1 MADFEPVLTKGL
13 GEYDLADIDVYESRG
28 GFGALRKA
36 LREMTPDAIVNEV
49 SASNLRG
56 RGGAGFPTGKK
67 WSFLPKD
74 GRPRYLVCNC
84 DEAEP
89 GTFKDRMLLEQTPLQ
104 IIEGLLISAYAI
116 QAKEIVM
123 YIRGEFLDGYRTFKR
138 ALDAARSRG
147 YVGSKIAGSDFS
159 IDIVP
164 HRGAG
169 AYICGEETALLNSVE
184 GKRGEPRLKPPFPAN
199 AGLYGMPTVVN
210 NVETV
215 AFVPHIIT
223 RGAKWFASIGP
234 EKSPGPKIVS
244 VSGNVL
250 RPGNYEVPLGIT
262 VRELIYEHAGGLAKG
277 RTVKAI
283 QPGGGSSAA
292 IFAEDLD
299 TGYDY
304 ESLAA
309 KRTMLGSGA
318 VVVMD
323 DTACMVRSSMTLVRF
338 FEKES
343 CGQCTPCREGG
354 QWVHRMVARLE
365 AGEGSESDLRI
376 LGAIQNTITGTN
388 LCPLGDSIMP
398 FLSSVLRR
406 FPDEFAAHVQQARC
420 PLRSGSRESAA

>member
-1 MADFEPVLTKGL
+1 MTPFEPVLTKGL

-28 GFGALRKA
+28 GFSALRKA
-36 LREMTPDAIVNEV
+36 LRELTPDAVVSEV

-89 GTFKDRMLLEQTPLQ
+89 GTFKDRMLLEKTPLQ

-116 QAKEIVM
+116 QAKEIIM
-123 YIRGEFLDGYRTFKR
+123 YIRGEFLEGFRVFKN
-138 ALDAARSRG
+138 ALDAVRSRG
-147 YVGSKIAGSDFS
+147 YVGDKIAGSDFS
-159 IDIVP
+159 IDILL

-244 VSGNVL
+244 VSGHVQ
-250 RPGNYEVPLGIT
+250 RPGNYEIPLGISM
-262 VRELIYEHAGGLAKG
+262 RELIDEYAGGLRPG
-277 RTVKAI
+277 RRVKAI

-292 IFAEDLD
+292 IFEEDLD

-323 DTACMVRSSMTLVRF
+323 DTACLVRSSMTLVRF

-354 QWVHRMVARLE
+354 QWVHRLVARLE
-365 AGEGSESDLRI
+365 AGEGTDADLRI
-376 LGAIQNTITGTN
+376 LNTINTTITGTN

-398 FLSSVLRR
+398 FLSSVLKR
-406 FPDEFAAHVQQARC
+406 FPDEFAAHVKLARC
-420 PLRSGSRESAA
+420 PLGAGSSESAA

>member
-1 MADFEPVLTKGL
+1 MTPFEPVLTKGI
-13 GEYDLADIDVYESRG
+13 GELDLADIDVFESRG
-28 GFGALRKA
+28 GFAALRKA
-36 LREMTPDAIVNEV
+36 LREMTPDAVVNEV

-89 GTFKDRMLLEQTPLQ
+89 GTFKDRMLLERTPLQ
-104 IIEGLLISAYAI
+104 IIEGLIISAYAI
-116 QAKEIVM
+116 NAKEIVM
-123 YIRGEFLDGYRTFKR
+123 YIRGEFLDGYRVFKR
-138 ALDAARSRG
+138 ALEASRARG
-147 YVGSKIAGSDFS
+147 YVGGKIAGSDFS
-159 IDIVP
+159 VDIIL

-169 AYICGEETALLNSVE
+169 AYICGEETALLNSIE
-184 GKRGEPRLKPPFPAN
+184 GKRGEPRLKPPFPAI

-215 AFVPHIIT
+215 AFVPHIVT

-234 EKSPGPKIVS
+234 ERSPGPKIVS
-244 VSGNVL
+244 VSGHV
-250 RPGNYEVPLGIT
+250 RKPGNYEIPLGIS
-262 VRELIYEHAGGLAKG
+262 VRELIEEYAGGLFPG
-277 RTVKAI
+277 RRIKAI

-292 IFAEDLD
+292 IFEDDLD

-309 KRTMLGSGA
+309 KCTMLGSGA

-323 DTACMVRSSMTLVRF
+323 DTACLVRSSMTLVRF

-354 QWVHRMVARLE
+354 QWVHRLVARLE
-365 AGEGSESDLRI
+365 AGEGTDADLRV
-376 LGAIQNTITGTN
+376 LNTVQSTITGTN

-398 FLSSVLRR
+398 FLSSVLAR
-406 FPDEFAAHVQQARC
+406 FPDEFAAHVRLARC
-420 PLRSGSRESAA
+420 PLRAGSGESAA

>member
-1 MADFEPVLTKGL
+1 MTPFEPVLTKGL
-13 GEYDLADIDVYESRG
+13 GELDLADIDVYESRG

-36 LREMTPDAIVNEV
+36 LRDLTPDAVVSEV

-89 GTFKDRMLLEQTPLQ
+89 GTFKDRMLLEKTPLQ

-116 QAKEIVM
+116 QAKEIIM
-123 YIRGEFLDGYRTFKR
+123 YIRGEFLEGYRVFKN
-138 ALDAARSRG
+138 ALDAVRSRG
-147 YVGSKIAGSDFS
+147 YVGQKIAGSDFS
-159 IDIVP
+159 IDILL

-215 AFVPHIIT
+215 ALVPYIMT

-244 VSGNVL
+244 VSGHVQ
-250 RPGNYEVPLGIT
+250 RPGNYEIPLGISM
-262 VRELIYEHAGGLAKG
+262 RELIDEYAGGLRPG
-277 RTVKAI
+277 RRVKAI

-292 IFAEDLD
+292 IFEEDLD

-323 DTACMVRSSMTLVRF
+323 DTACLVRSSMTLVRF

-354 QWVHRMVARLE
+354 QWVHRLVARLE
-365 AGEGSESDLRI
+365 AGEGTDADLRVLNTI
-376 LGAIQNTITGTN
+376 NTTITGTN

-398 FLSSVLRR
+398 FLSSVLTR
-406 FPDEFAAHVQQARC
+406 FPDEFAAHVKLARC
-420 PLRSGSRESAA
+420 PLSAGSSESAA

>member
-1 MADFEPVLTKGL
+1 MTPFEPVLTKGID
-13 GEYDLADIDVYESRG
+13 EYDLADIDVYESRG
-28 GFGALRKA
+28 GFAALRKVM
-36 LREMTPDAIVNEV
+36 REMTPEAVASEV

-74 GRPRYLVCNC
+74 GRTRYLVCNC

-89 GTFKDRMLLEQTPLQ
+89 GTFKDRMLLEKTPHQ
-104 IIEGLLISAYAI
+104 IIEGLIISAYAI
-116 QAKEIVM
+116 GAKEIVM
-123 YIRGEFLDGYRTFKR
+123 YIRGEFLTGYRIFKR
-138 ALDAARSRG
+138 ALEAARSRG
-147 YVGSKIAGSDFS
+147 YVGDRIAGGGFS
-159 IDIVP
+159 VDIVL

-184 GKRGEPRLKPPFPAN
+184 GKRGEPRLKPPFPAI
-199 AGLYGMPTVVN
+199 AGLYGMPTVIN

-215 AFVPHIIT
+215 AFVPHIIN
-223 RGAKWFASIGP
+223 RGAKWFASIGT
-234 EKSPGPKIVS
+234 EKSPGPKVIS
-244 VSGNVL
+244 VSGHVQ
-250 RPGNYEVPLGIT
+250 RPGNYEIPLGISM
-262 VRELIYEHAGGLAKG
+262 RELIFDYAGGLRPG
-277 RTVKAI
+277 RTLKAI

-292 IFAEDLD
+292 IFEEDLD
-299 TGYDY
+299 TGVDFD
-304 ESLAA
+304 SLAA

-323 DTACMVRSSMTLVRF
+323 DTACLVRSSLTLVRF
-338 FEKES
+338 FETES

-365 AGEGSESDLRI
+365 AGEGSDADIKI
-376 LGAIQNTITGTN
+376 LSNIQNTLTGTN

-406 FPDEFAAHVQQARC
+406 FPDEFAAHVKQAGC
-420 PLRSGSRESAA
+420 PLRSGPRESAA

>member
-1 MADFEPVLTKGL
+1 MTFEPVLTKGL

-28 GFGALRKA
+28 GFAALRRA
-36 LREMTPDAIVNEV
+36 LREMTPEAIVNEV
-49 SASNLRG
+49 STSNLRG

-89 GTFKDRMLLEQTPLQ
+89 GTFKDRMLLEKTPLQ
-104 IIEGLLISAYAI
+104 IIEGLVISAYAI
-116 QAKEIVM
+116 GAKEIVM
-123 YIRGEFLDGYRTFKR
+123 YIRGEFLEGYRIFKR
-138 ALDAARSRG
+138 ALEAARSRG
-147 YVGSKIAGSDFS
+147 YVGEKIAGSDFS
-159 IDIVP
+159 IDIVL

-169 AYICGEETALLNSVE
+169 AYICGEETAMLNSVE

-210 NVETV
+210 NVETI
-215 AFVPHIIT
+215 AFVPHIVT

-234 EKSPGPKIVS
+234 ERSPGPKIVS
-244 VSGNVL
+244 ISGHVQ
-250 RPGNYEVPLGIT
+250 RPGNYEVPLGIS
-262 VRELIYEHAGGLAKG
+262 VRELIEECAGGLFPG
-277 RTVKAI
+277 RRIKAI

-292 IFAEDLD
+292 IFEEDLD

-323 DTACMVRSSMTLVRF
+323 DTACMVRSSLTLVRF
-338 FEKES
+338 FEHES

-365 AGEGSESDLRI
+365 AGEGYESDLRI
-376 LGAIQNTITGTN
+376 LSTIQNTITGTN

-398 FLSSVLRR
+398 FLSSVLGR
-406 FPDEFAAHVQQARC
+406 FPEEFAAHVKQASC
-420 PLRSGSRESAA
+420 PLQPGPKESAA